1 MKIRRLS
8 LLLSIIMVIVSLQ
21 MPVLAGAET
30 VDAASAEVI
39 VSEPNF
45 VHGNTVVAPEDTST
59 KATGA
64 DGWYSANK
72 NVYWAGHNVSQSA
85 KGSLSVNIIQKK
97 RMSAFET
104 VQRDNGSYS
113 GVAFRV
119 SHAHVDGQPNYTAE
133 LEAAGDHKFGFEI
146 TYYDS
151 KEMAGNWLLCYMTW
165 SNAENNAHKSFGHY
179 GLPIVQYEG
188 TDSWKRVRW
197 THDYGSDVTKW
208 NFYSDGAERE
218 DFKFYSIKGTAGS
231 STMNKDD
238 ATVGPTYI
246 HDFTMLPIDE
256 FEEYCAKTSDSYLTA
271 EEADVISYGLESNIA
286 GYNSIDGNVSG
297 VDNRYSAKIPAGFE
311 VKFSAPETAL
321 KGNMGKIVVECY
333 AKEETNVTLNGTTLV
348 HTGDLQPTVS
358 SGSDNSYQKLVFLQS
373 CITDGEYTLTAD
385 KDIQIA
391 SIHYEGVATR
401 EKANTVTADLRETT
415 YASPQTSADGRLMF
429 VGQTDKN
436 TYYSWYTPAVV
447 QGLASYKTQER
458 KDDSG
463 NTREDTYS
471 WIPFR
476 MGASYAQELRDAGK
490 DEVGYEVIYFDA
502 AEMEGKFL
510 KVNMD
515 WAEEGE
521 DTVNRQS
528 AVAYIPLTGSGN
540 WKVYRSAWD
549 TYGGWF
555 APWTSQPSRGN
566 PNFEFMVCESNEGAG
581 RDQTTV
587 PAVVRSFTVMPADEY
602 TAKFAADG
610 DAYIN
615 AENGAVISCGIT
627 SSADGKYQGAGVGQH
642 GYAFGADGNLT
653 FTVDS
658 MLGKE
663 NKGTVTVKCWVA
675 EDGEVT
681 LDGKAQAVTGGA
693 WQEIVFTDVDLS
705 GELTLA
711 SDSDLSVASV
721 KVKSSLSA
729 IVNGNSSKER
739 GYNVNV
745 SVAGVDAETGSKLL
759 AALYDENG
767 AFITVG
773 IADIETGVESYGF
786 RANTDKVAGTV
797 KIFLW
802 SSIEGLVPICA
813 PTELAVK

>member
-8 LLLSIIMVIVSLQ
+8 LLLSIIMAIVSLQ
-21 MPVLAGAET
+21 LPMLANAET
-30 VDAASAEVI
+30 AGEVSADVI
-39 VSEPNF
+39 TSDPKF
-45 VHGNTVVAPEDTST
+45 VHGNTVVAPYDAAT
-59 KATGA
+59 KGTGA

-72 NVYWAGHNVSQSA
+72 NMFWAGHNISQSA
-85 KGSLSVNIIQKK
+85 KGSLSVNIVQKK

-104 VQRDNGSYS
+104 VKRDNGAYS
-113 GVAFRV
+113 GVGFRV
-119 SHAHVDGQPNYTAE
+119 SHAHVTGQPNYTAE
-133 LEAAGDHKFGFEI
+133 LDAAGAHKFGFEV

-151 KEMAGNWLLCYMTW
+151 KDMAGNWLLCYMAW
-165 SNAENNAHKSFGHY
+165 STGNNQYGHY

-197 THDYGSDVTKW
+197 THDYGSDLSKW
-208 NFYSDGAERE
+208 SFYSDGAERE
-218 DFKFYSIKGTAGS
+218 DFKFYSIKGTVGS
-231 STMNKDD
+231 TAMNKDD

-321 KGNMGKIVVECY
+321 KGKMGKIVVECY

-358 SGSDNSYQKLVFLQS
+358 SGKDNSYQKLVFLQS
-373 CITDGEYTLTAD
+373 CITDGEYILTAD

-447 QGLASYKTQER
+447 QGLAAYKTQER

-463 NTREDTYS
+463 NTRENNYS

-476 MGASYAQELRDAGK
+476 MGASYAQELKAAGK
-490 DEVGYEVIYFDA
+490 DEAGYEVTYFDA
-502 AEMEGKFL
+502 PEMAGKFL

-515 WAEEGE
+515 WADEGQA
-521 DTVNRQS
+521 TVNRQS

-602 TAKFAADG
+602 TAKFAEDG

-615 AENGAVISCGIT
+615 AESGAVISCNIT

-642 GYAFGADGNLT
+642 GYAFGADGALT
-653 FTVDS
+653 FTVDN

-663 NKGTVTVKCWVA
+663 NKGTVTVKCWA
-675 EDGEVT
+675 DEDTAVT
-681 LDGKAQAVTGGA
+681 LDGNTQSVAGGT

-705 GELTLA
+705 GELSLA
-711 SDSDLSVASV
+711 SDSNISVAFV
-721 KVKSSLSA
+721 KVKSDLSA
-729 IVNGNSSKER
+729 IINSNSFKER

-745 SVAGVDAETGSKLL
+745 SIAGLNASEGSKLL
-759 AALYDENG
+759 AALYDADG
-767 AFITVG
+767 KFISVG
-773 IADIETGVESYGF
+773 IADTKSGVETYGF
-786 RANTDKVAGTV
+786 RANTDKVALTV
-797 KIFLW
+797 KVFLW
-802 SSIEGLVPICA
+802 NSLDGLVPVSA
-813 PTELAVK
+813 PTELTVR